1 MRRELSRHVLVYI
14 LREHKV
20 KILQRLYLMIH
31 LESAKLSQ
39 QNLIEKI
46 NLTFGVSRVIAS
58 YLVRIIG
65 PISPKNIET
74 EVTSTPP
81 GGGGV
86 SGIFE
91 DIRKK
96 LGI

>member
-1 MRRELSRHVLVYI
+1 MAKKEQNKGGYTKGGFI
-14 LREHKV
+14 LGI
-20 KILQRLYLMIH
+20 ILIVFDVSTPQAEI
-31 LESAKLSQ
+31 
-39 QNLIEKI
+39 
-46 NLTFGVSRVIAS
+46 FGGFT
-58 YLVRIIG
+58 IG
-65 PISPKNIET
+65 PISPKNVET